1 MARTLNTLAWNTLY
15 SMYVAFQKE
24 DATTAASRILEY
36 VDEQVKAS
44 AEAGLGTYEQVKA
57 SFKNNCVSDKRCR
70 IKAALK
76 SATGNIKADLENK
89 MSLVD
94 IFDGYTKGVTRRNIT
109 NPQATTDT
117 RKKYTNPAM
126 TRSKWQYTKEELT
139 AFDGDE
145 LFWKS
150 IYNNIASAQSK
161 YPEKVEQYFGADWY
175 NISCDARDYARD
187 MARAVRLGVAP
198 TPPTTNS
205 NLSLEEK
212 IKRGI
217 AVVITPA
224 VIAELQRLYPNG
236 ASGTESTSECMEE
249 VDPSSIA
256 HEDVDTEE
264 VVIEDAEVSDITAV
278 VPVAPTPP
286 TPTVDIN
293 VMAAAKQLADIC
305 KATDDQMIHGYE
317 LDVDWD
323 DIDDMLDKIVK
334 TFPDT
339 FEYDE
344 ETDEILYFEN

>member
-76 SATGNIKADLENK
+76 SATGNIKTDLENK

-109 NPQATTDT
+109 NPAATTDN
-117 RKKYTNPAM
+117 RKRYTNPAM

-187 MARAVRLGVAP
+187 MARAAKLGVAQAP
-198 TPPTTNS
+198 TNN

-236 ASGTESTSECMEE
+236 ATGTESTGECMEE

-278 VPVAPTPP
+278 VPVAAAPP

>member
-24 DATTAASRILEY
+24 DATTAASRIIEY

-76 SATGNIKADLENK
+76 SATGNIKTDLENK

-109 NPQATTDT
+109 NPAAATDN
-117 RKKYTNPAM
+117 RKRYTNPAM

-187 MARAVRLGVAP
+187 MARAARLGVAP
-198 TPPTTNS
+198 TSPTTNA

-236 ASGTESTSECMEE
+236 ATGSESTGECMEE

-256 HEDVDTEE
+256 HEDVDTKE

-278 VPVAPTPP
+278 VPVAAAPP

>member
-76 SATGNIKADLENK
+76 AATGNIKTDLENK

-109 NPQATTDT
+109 NPGATADN
-117 RKKYTNPAM
+117 RKRYTNPAM

-187 MARAVRLGVAP
+187 MARAARLGVP
-198 TPPTTNS
+198 HTPPTDN

-236 ASGTESTSECMEE
+236 VSGGEATGECMEE

-278 VPVAPTPP
+278 VPVAPAPP

-339 FEYDE
+339 FGYDE

>member
-24 DATTAASRILEY
+24 DATTAASRIIEY

-76 SATGNIKADLENK
+76 AATGNIKTDLENK

-109 NPQATTDT
+109 NPGATADN
-117 RKKYTNPAM
+117 RKRYTNPSM

-187 MARAVRLGVAP
+187 MARAARLGVAP
-198 TPPTTNS
+198 TPPTTNA

-236 ASGTESTSECMEE
+236 ATGSESTSECMEE

-256 HEDVDTEE
+256 HEDVDTKE

-278 VPVAPTPP
+278 VPVAPAPP

>member
-36 VDEQVKAS
+36 VDAQVKAS

-76 SATGNIKADLENK
+76 AATGNIKVELENK

-109 NPQATTDT
+109 NPAATSDS
-117 RKKYTNPAM
+117 RKRYTNPAM

-187 MARAVRLGVAP
+187 MARAAKLGVAQAP
-198 TPPTTNS
+198 TNN

-236 ASGTESTSECMEE
+236 AGGTESTSECMEE

-256 HEDVDTEE
+256 HEDVDTKE

-278 VPVAPTPP
+278 VPVAAAPP

-323 DIDDMLDKIVK
+323 DIDDMLDKIIK

>member
-15 SMYVAFQKE
+15 SMYTTFQKE
-24 DATTAASRILEY
+24 DAATATARILEY
-36 VDEQVKAS
+36 VESQVNAS
-44 AEAGLGTYEQVKA
+44 VESGLGTYEQVKA

-76 SATGNIKADLENK
+76 SATGNIKTDLENK

-109 NPQATTDT
+109 NPAATSDS
-117 RKKYTNPAM
+117 RKRYTNPAM

-187 MARAVRLGVAP
+187 MARAARLGVP
-198 TPPTTNS
+198 HTPPTNN

-278 VPVAPTPP
+278 VPVAPAPP
-286 TPTVDIN
+286 APTVDIN

-334 TFPDT
+334 TFHDT